1 MNRTMRTMRTMRAMR
16 AMRKTVAALFVL
28 GGFLLFATAPLSAQ
42 VESAQVTING
52 LT

>member
-1 MNRTMRTMRTMRAMR
+1 MKMNRTLRT
-16 AMRKTVAALFVL
+16 MRKTVSALFVL

-42 VESAQVTING
+42 VESATVTING